1 MIVRTEMK
9 EVMTVNFNRGLRVI
23 LKSMK
28 TQLENKANK
37 VDYLRKDLIKSLLLS
52 LAAIAIVIALYYFW
66 K

>member
-1 MIVRTEMK
+1 
-9 EVMTVNFNRGLRVI
+9 
-23 LKSMK
+23 MK

-52 LAAIAIVIALYYFW
+52 LAAIAILIALYYFW

>member
-1 MIVRTEMK
+1 MK

>member
-1 MIVRTEMK
+1 MK

-23 LKSMK
+23 LKPMK

>member
-1 MIVRTEMK
+1 MK

-52 LAAIAIVIALYYFW
+52 LTSYCNRNSFVLFLEVS
-66 K
+66 